1 MKEIIV
7 DGASANKSSNMRY
20 RGAGMVSGNG
30 SSRLLLDY
38 KQEHPEAYRKILEYT
53 FGKDGIGV
61 NHLKIE
67 MGADI
72 NSSSGTEPA
81 VKRAAGEKANTARG
95 AGYILAADA
104 KRINPDLTLDMLWWS
119 EPRWVT
125 DSEDVYAARYRWYKE
140 TLDSAYETY
149 GLKFDYVSA
158 VRNEREYDLEWVKYL
173 SAHLKSETACPYDYS
188 QIKIVGGE
196 EVCTWSFADRMYE
209 DAELMD
215 AVDVVGS
222 HYTSASTDAAQ
233 KLAAEHGKEL
243 WLSEGSPAM
252 CYARGVCRFNGSG
265 LSGLNG
271 ALDTANRFIGMYPNG
286 KMTLYEYQP
295 VIAAYYDG
303 VNYCQKQIISA
314 CDPWSGFFNLDS
326 GFYIA
331 LHFSRFIQKGW
342 EFVDSACFSDGKA
355 GGDGHC
361 IVDAVYSYMTA
372 ADPET
377 GDYSIVIANSTP
389 EPIEYAVKVFG
400 LGKAAADVSI
410 WETRGPDSPD
420 SGSDVFDEN
429 YFKKISEIT
438 PDKAD
443 NCYTYKLTVKPYSII
458 TVSTVNRAEREYKNA
473 DDCERTVLRLPYSD
487 NFEYSEYP
495 DNYLASRGFAPRYTT
510 DQGGAFEVEE
520 TDGGNVLI
528 QRITPEMKAEEWGAT
543 PDPLTTLGDDRW
555 FNYGISADVA
565 FELSEKPGENYV
577 GIGLRYT
584 LALIAYSGY
593 WLQLF
598 ENGNWKLKANG
609 EEMISGRINGF
620 DCKTAH
626 RLKIEAEYNVV
637 RAYIDGEKT
646 AECIYKSGAFIGA
659 GRAALYSSYNR
670 NRFGNLLIEP
680 LTDDVY
686 ITRYDN
692 TDPCVNYSG
701 EWRHDTMSG
710 FKDCKRTISHGK
722 ACGSFTVNFD
732 GTGIAF
738 TGETEKAVLSVEI
751 DGSSETEKVFQ
762 TGTREISRFIGKLEK
777 RRHTVKIMVIDGE
790 YSIDGIQIMGG
801 EIPLTEK

>member
-7 DGASANKSSNMRY
+7 DGTTLNKSANMRY

-38 KQEHPEAYRKILEYT
+38 KREHPEAYRKILEYT

-61 NHLKIE
+61 NHLKLE
-67 MGADI
+67 MGSDI
-72 NSSSGTEPA
+72 NSSSGTEPS
-81 VKRAAGEKANTARG
+81 VKRNADEKANTARG

-119 EPRWVT
+119 EPKWIT
-125 DSEDVYAARYRWYKE
+125 DSEDVYAARYKWYKE

-173 SAHLKSETACPYDYS
+173 SAHLKSETDCPYDYS
-188 QIKIVGGE
+188 SIKIVGGD

-209 DAELMD
+209 DAELMK

-222 HYTSASTDAAQ
+222 HYTSFSTDAAQ
-233 KLAAEHGKEL
+233 KLASEHKKEL

-252 CYARGVCRFNGSG
+252 CYARGVSGLNGSG

-271 ALDTANRFIGMYPNG
+271 ALDIANRFIGMYPNG

-303 VNYCQKQIISA
+303 VNYCHKQLISA
-314 CDPWSGFFNLDS
+314 CDPWSGFFELDS
-326 GFYIA
+326 SFYIA

-342 EFVDSACFSDGKA
+342 EFADSACFSDGKA
-355 GGDGHC
+355 KDHS

-377 GDYSIVIANSTP
+377 GDYSIVIANSTS
-389 EPIEYAVKVFG
+389 EPIEYAVKVSD
-400 LGKAAADVSI
+400 LGKAAANVNI
-410 WETRGPDSPD
+410 WETRGPDSGD
-420 SGSDVFDEN
+420 FDEN
-429 YFKKISEIT
+429 YFKKISMIT
-438 PDKAD
+438 PEKTD
-443 NCYTYKLTVKPYSII
+443 NIYTYKITVKPYSVI
-458 TVSTVNRAEREYKNA
+458 TVSTVMREEREYKNA
-473 DDCERTVLRLPYSD
+473 DERERTVMELPYSD

-495 DNYLASRGFAPRYTT
+495 DNYLVSRGYAPRYTT
-510 DQGGAFEVEE
+510 DQGGAFEVE
-520 TDGGNVLI
+520 TTNDKNVLV
-528 QRITPEMKAEEWGAT
+528 QQITPEMKAEEWGAT

-555 FNYGISADVA
+555 FNYSISADAA
-565 FELSEKPGENYV
+565 FKSSDRPSENYV

-593 WLQLF
+593 WIQLF

-609 EEMISGRINGF
+609 EELISGRINEF
-620 DCKTAH
+620 DGKTAH
-626 RLKIEAEYNVV
+626 RLKIEAEYNIV

-646 AECIYKSGAFIGA
+646 AECIYKSGAFCGA
-659 GRAALYSSYNR
+659 GRAALYSSYNK
-670 NRFGNLLIEP
+670 NSFGNLLIEP

-686 ITRYDN
+686 ITRCDN
-692 TDPCVNYSG
+692 TDLCVNYSG
-701 EWRHDTMSG
+701 DWTHDTMSG
-710 FKDCKRTISHGK
+710 YKNYHRTISHGK
-722 ACGSFTVNFD
+722 AGCSFTVNFD

-751 DGSSETEKVFQ
+751 DGRTETKKVTQ
-762 TGTREISRFIGKLEK
+762 TGTREISCFIGRLEK
-777 RRHTVKIMVIDGE
+777 SPHTVKVTVVDGE
-790 YSIDGIQIMGG
+790 YSIDGFQILGG
-801 EIPLTEK
+801 EIPLEKHSDR